1 MTNQQTPLPTPPA
14 TQSVFP
20 WAAVRRT
27 ILAVLGFIVV
37 LAPLAPDIARAAGI
51 AALPWVVGAL
61 GVAAAITRVLALPG
75 VEAWLREHL
84 PSLAAAPPRK
94 DG

>member
-1 MTNQQTPLPTPPA
+1 MSQPTPHTT
-14 TQSVFP
+14 TQAVFP

-37 LAPLAPDIARAAGI
+37 MAPIAPDIARAAGL
-51 AALPWVVGAL
+51 ASLPWVVGGLA
-61 GVAAAITRVLALPG
+61 VAAAITRVLALPG
-75 VEAWLREHL
+75 VEAWLRAHL

-94 DG
+94 DGS

>member
-1 MTNQQTPLPTPPA
+1 MSQPTPHET
-14 TQSVFP
+14 TQARNP

-27 ILAVLGFIVV
+27 VLALAGFIIVM
-37 LAPLAPDIARAAGI
+37 APLAPEIVRQAGI
-51 AALPWVVGAL
+51 AGLPWVAGAVA
-61 GVAAAITRVLALPG
+61 VAAAITRVLAIPG

-94 DG
+94 DGS

>member
-1 MTNQQTPLPTPPA
+1 MTSPANPTPHET
-14 TQSVFP
+14 TQARNP

-37 LAPLAPDIARAAGI
+37 MAPFAPDIARAAGI
-51 AALPWVVGAL
+51 ASLPWVVGAL
-61 GVAAAITRVLALPG
+61 AVAAAITRVLALPA
-75 VEAWLREHL
+75 VETWLREHL

-94 DG
+94 D